1 MPAPEKTIVIKSTT
15 TTTTTTSSTRSNQE
29 NYRPTATASLAVHNR
44 THVVEKQQP
53 KTTTTKTAVNST
65 KQLSNQQT
73 NKNKPFRYDD
83 DFYRGEF
90 SYNHLLDVS
99 GTAKGDPMA
108 TIGAHHAANSTVI
121 DRRQTSV
128 ISTPKLNFYRS
139 IDSINL
145 ASDQTI
151 GGMGGYDSFGF
162 LNNLQK

>member
-15 TTTTTTSSTRSNQE
+15 TTTTTTTSSTRSNQE
-29 NYRPTATASLAVHNR
+29 NYRPAATASLAVHNR
-44 THVVEKQQP
+44 THVVEKQP
-53 KTTTTKTAVNST
+53 KTTAAVNST
-65 KQLSNQQT
+65 KPLSNQQT
-73 NKNKPFRYDD
+73 MNKNKPFRYDD

-99 GTAKGDPMA
+99 GAAKGDPMA

-151 GGMGGYDSFGF
+151 GGMGG
-162 LNNLQK
+162 